1 MAAPEVDAPDVDC
14 SVVPSGVLSPAA
26 VVVDPTAAPFS
37 TSGTPRRPSMRS
49 TATVAARTIAA
60 TTHTP
65 DEPIGASSLL
75 TPSISQPTTYQSG
88 SARVANT
95 GAVCP
100 YRPQP
105 IH

>member
-14 SVVPSGVLSPAA
+14 SVVPSGVRSPAA
-26 VVVDPTAAPFS
+26 MVVDPTAAPFS

-49 TATVAARTIAA
+49 TATVAA

-65 DEPIGASSLL
+65 EEPIGSSSLL
-75 TPSISQPTTYQSG
+75 TTSSNQPTTYQSG
-88 SARVANT
+88 SARVASS